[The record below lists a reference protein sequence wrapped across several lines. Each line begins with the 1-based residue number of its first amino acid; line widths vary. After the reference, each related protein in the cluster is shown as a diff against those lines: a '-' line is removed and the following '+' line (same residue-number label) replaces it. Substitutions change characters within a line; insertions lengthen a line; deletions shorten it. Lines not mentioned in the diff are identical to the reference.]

1 MQFKMRQKPGYIY
14 FKSKHFLGAHLICD
28 SVIHKINPYIN
39 NTITLFYSTDKFK
52 RIHKFSAIF
61 KSKPAKS
68 SISDNHLN
76 CLPHCQIT
84 HPISHLHLTIL
95 SGHKT
100 RLTVPSHTK
109 QIADLNM
116 FSSIPYTI
124 ANLR

>member
-1 MQFKMRQKPGYIY
+1 MQFKIRQKPCYIY
-14 FKSKHFLGAHLICD
+14 FKSEHHLGKHLICD

-39 NTITLFYSTDKFK
+39 NTITLFYSIHKFK
-52 RIHKFSAIF
+52 RIHKFSVTL
-61 KSKPAKS
+61 KSEPAKI
-68 SISDNHLN
+68 SISDNHLT
-76 CLPHCQIT
+76 CLPNCQIT

-95 SGHKT
+95 SGYKT

-116 FSSIPYTI
+116 SWSMPYTI